1 MRLSIG
7 IQKFIFL
14 LLSVLILFLVLL
26 FANVYVKQHE
36 KKAAVMLNSI
46 QSQMSEVN
54 YIISKNLE
62 NIKGLNNFLPLLD
75 RISANNDFISAIIIH
90 NGQDILLTTNPMY
103 KKLLPTYRTNNTQ
116 ESAYD
121 ILMNQNGLEEDIKYY
136 KGIQK
141 ETLHLI
147 FVFDKEEIKFAFNAT
162 NSNQIFNTLISI
174 LLLVL
179 FIWYII
185 HKIAV
190 KPLERLRQ
198 FAYYQSETPKYFF
211 LKELETIRYSMVETF
226 KRLDVE
232 KKELYDLARTD
243 SLSGLANR
251 NALIEHLKRLI
262 EKSKR
267 KNEEFAV
274 LFLDLDHFKTINDSL
289 GHNVGDSLLQE
300 VATIIEN
307 VLRSNDFVAR
317 VGGDEFVIVLQ
328 EYNSLIE
335 LTNIIDRIQTTL
347 SQTRII
353 QSHPIETSS
362 SIGIAL
368 YPKDGETIIALM
380 KNSDISMYEAKK
392 NGRSQYHFFT
402 KSLNRR
408 VQERIR
414 LEKEMKKALLN
425 DEYELYYQPKVNI
438 ETGKIE
444 GAEALIRWNS
454 PTKGMISPNDFIP
467 LAEENGFIIELGKWV
482 FKTALKQQVKFYED
496 GIKIKI
502 SINLSSKQLL
512 AADFMEFFEK
522 TMQESRAIVELI
534 DIEIT
539 EYMFYENSDMNIE
552 ILTSL
557 HKYGVSISLDDFGT
571 GYSSLSYLK
580 DFPIDN
586 LKIDKSFI
594 DDIDKERG
602 RVFVDTIV
610 KMGQTLKMSVI
621 AEGVED
627 KEQLAYLKSI
637 GCDEYQG
644 YFMSKPVNVSEFK
657 KLYFKESK

>member
-1 MRLSIG
+1 
-7 IQKFIFL
+7 
-14 LLSVLILFLVLL
+14 
-26 FANVYVKQHE
+26 
-36 KKAAVMLNSI
+36 
-46 QSQMSEVN
+46 
-54 YIISKNLE
+54 
-62 NIKGLNNFLPLLD
+62 
-75 RISANNDFISAIIIH
+75 
-90 NGQDILLTTNPMY
+90 MY
-103 KKLLPTYRTNNTQ
+103 RKLLPRYRTSDIQ
-116 ESAYD
+116 EKSYH
-121 ILMNQNGLEEDIKYY
+121 ILMDKNGLEEDINYY
-136 KGIQK
+136 EGLKK
-141 ETLHLI
+141 KKLHLI
-147 FVFDKEEIKFAFNAT
+147 FIFDKDEIKSVFKAT
-162 NSNQIFNTLISI
+162 NSNQIFNTLSLI
-174 LLLVL
+174 LILVL
-179 FIWYII
+179 CIWYII
-185 HKIAV
+185 HRLAI

-198 FAYYQSETPKYFF
+198 YAYYQNEIPKSFI

-226 KRLDVE
+226 RRLDIE
-232 KKELYDLARTD
+232 KKELYDLARRD

-251 NALIEHLKRLI
+251 NALLEHLQKLI
-262 EKSKR
+262 DKSKR

-274 LFLDLDHFKTINDSL
+274 LFLDLDHFKSVNDSL
-289 GHNVGDSLLQE
+289 GHNVGDALLQK
-300 VATIIEN
+300 VATIIEK

-328 EYNSLIE
+328 EYNSMRE
-335 LTNIIDRIQTTL
+335 LTNIIDRIQSTL
-347 SQTRII
+347 AKTRII

-368 YPKDGETIIALM
+368 YPKDGDSIVSLM

-402 KSLNRR
+402 KTLND
-408 VQERIR
+408 RIQDR
-414 LEKEMKKALLN
+414 ITLEKEMKLALLN

-454 PTKGMISPNDFIP
+454 PIKGMISPNEFIP
-467 LAEENGFIIELGKWV
+467 LAEENDFIIELGKWV
-482 FKTALKQQVKFYED
+482 FQTALKQQVKFYEA

-512 AADFMEFFEK
+512 EPNFMEFFER
-522 TMQESRAIVELI
+522 TMQESKAIVELI

-539 EYMFYENSDMNIE
+539 EYMFYENSDKNIE
-552 ILTSL
+552 ILSSL

-586 LKIDKSFI
+586 LKIDKAFI

-610 KMGQTLKMSVI
+610 KMGQTLKMRVI

-627 KEQLAYLKSI
+627 REQLEYLKSI

-644 YFMSKPVNVSEFK
+644 YFMSKPVNVDAFRE
-657 KLYFKESK
+657 LYFKESK